1 MISQLI
7 GTMNPTGAYVWHL
20 NKLSMSTCAERSLSK
35 LNGLYIAQYPLP
47 KSLMFRVLCCL
58 RLSISSNF
66 MGLVWH
72 VRILILQIFY
82 ANVHKILQISYFLLE
97 KLAFGDIFSH
107 YSIFGFSGTAVVNIL
122 FCRLACSDILKWDGR
137 TIDPCVFSS
146 VF

>member
-1 MISQLI
+1 MDYISRNTPPKLLI
-7 GTMNPTGAYVWHL
+7 
-20 NKLSMSTCAERSLSK
+20 
-35 LNGLYIAQYPLP
+35 
-47 KSLMFRVLCCL
+47 FRVLYCL

-72 VRILILQIFY
+72 IRILILPIFY
-82 ANVHKILQISYFLLE
+82 ANVHKILQISYFFLE

-137 TIDPCVFSS
+137 TSDALCLYICLLMFLRCKGS
-146 VF
+146 VIMKEWEINYVNQPISLISDI